1 MKIIHTSD
9 WHLGQFFYSRS
20 RAAEHQA
27 FLDWLL
33 QQVQLL
39 QIDAIIVAGDIF
51 DTGSPPSYAREIYNR
66 FVVALQP
73 TGCQLIILA
82 GNHDSVATLNE
93 SRQLLACLNTQVIAS
108 ISAEASNQVL
118 LLQNRQG
125 DPAALLCAIPY
136 LRPRDILLSQAGLT
150 SKDKQ
155 QQLMTAISDYYQQ
168 SYQQAVQMRHQQH
181 LSDLPIL
188 ATGHLTTVGVS
199 TSDAVRDIYIGTLSA
214 FPAQHF
220 PPADYIALGHIHK
233 SQAVGGQAHIR
244 YSGSPIALSFDEA
257 GDEKSVT
264 LLQWQPATPIQI
276 SQLKVPCLQP
286 MFTLKG
292 NLAEINQQLTKL
304 PAPSPGQRL
313 WLDIEIREQHY
324 LSDLQQ
330 RIEEMTAELATDILL
345 LRRSRQRNLNDW
357 QVDAGTTLD
366 NLSVQQVFQRRLQA
380 GSLNQQQRRRLNN
393 LFLQTLEQLHHSPQD
408 ES

>member
-1 MKIIHTSD
+1 M
-9 WHLGQFFYSRS
+9 
-20 RAAEHQA
+20 
-27 FLDWLL
+27 
-33 QQVQLL
+33 
-39 QIDAIIVAGDIF
+39 
-51 DTGSPPSYAREIYNR
+51 
-66 FVVALQP
+66 
-73 TGCQLIILA
+73 
-82 GNHDSVATLNE
+82 
-93 SRQLLACLNTQVIAS
+93 
-108 ISAEASNQVL
+108 L

-264 LLQWQPATPIQI
+264 LLQWQPGTPIQI

-292 NLAEINQQLTKL
+292 NLAEINQQLTEL
-304 PAPSPGQRL
+304 PAPLPGQRL
-313 WLDIEIREQHY
+313 WLDIEIKEQHY

-330 RIEEMTAELATDILL
+330 RIEEMTAELAIDILL
-345 LRRSRQRNLNDW
+345 LRRRRQRNLDQW
-357 QVDAGTTLD
+357 QLDAGTTLD

-380 GSLNQQQRRRLNN
+380 ESLNEQQHSRLNS